1 MLHVRQEFLLF
12 IKNYILFLSLEK
24 IFPFPNNKNM
34 VGDIIVGLIEGIFKI
49 LIELIF
55 RIFFNS
61 IGAAIR
67 WLFFLGKYSY
77 SHLFGHFTRNIITTI
92 LTCIMIVVGGIYL
105 NENSKKEIQ
114 EQENIINLSISNH
127 EQYLTVRFR
136 KY

>member
-1 MLHVRQEFLLF
+1 MQNRSFLLF
-12 IKNYILFLSLEK
+12 IENYILFFSLEK

-77 SHLFGHFTRNIITTI
+77 SHLFGHFGRNIITAI
-92 LTCIMIVVGGIYL
+92 LTCIMIIAGGIYL

-114 EQENIINLSISNH
+114 EQENTINLSNSNH

-136 KY
+136 KH

>member
-1 MLHVRQEFLLF
+1 MPF
-12 IKNYILFLSLEK
+12 IQNYILFFSLEK

-49 LIELIF
+49 LIKLIF

-77 SHLFGHFTRNIITTI
+77 SHLFGHFTRNITTTI

-114 EQENIINLSISNH
+114 EQENTINLSNSNH
-127 EQYLTVRFR
+127 EQYITVRFR